1 MYAVPRSFPLG
12 FGVGLGGMKLNSKM
26 PKTRLAFKTLS
37 SSSTTEV
44 PSSDPNPG
52 SETTDN
58 VSVPAVRVFTRKKRV
73 KKTVDVVQEIPKAEN
88 KGLKLCGLPDI
99 EEFAYKKVDGPSLSG
114 KSKSTSDEINVGTG
128 IASPVG
134 IGGNAP
140 ANWEKVL
147 EGIRKMRSA
156 EDAPVDT
163 MGCEKAGSVLPPKDT
178 SFKLPQWGLDSG
190 ITISSM
196 IGAIQRLI
204 QNCLMTPDAIDKADE
219 ATIKDLIYPVGFY
232 TRKAINVK
240 KIAKI
245 CLMKYDGDIPSSLEE
260 LLLLPGIGPKM
271 AHLVMNIA
279 WDDVQGICVDTHV
292 HRICNRLGWV
302 SRPGTKQKTLYP
314 EETRVA
320 LQQWLPKEEWVP
332 INPLLVGFGQTIC
345 TPLRPQCE
353 VCSITEFCP
362 SAFKETS
369 SPSSKV
375 KKSGVTKKLSS
386 RKAKK
391 RKRKSEKNND
401 SNGRDRVRVAGVRT
415 VSLTLRLCYLQKTL
429 PDPHSPLQYVG
440 LAYKFDNIIWNMES
454 FPSFEINNMV
464 ALCNSYILIRC
475 LSGRTS
481 PSFLE
486 SLQAHMNFLRRL
498 EDILDAFA
506 DRVSKP
512 RLYLTDKM
520 QIALAGGLGHGVA
533 HAVFFCVSL
542 LTPAFGPATYFVDRC
557 SQIPFFLVSAIIALA
572 FVTIHTFSMVI
583 AFNGYA
589 EGNKVDQLFVP
600 SVHLAAG
607 MMVGTNMVG
616 SHKDCDLGFKE
627 EKNLV

>member
-429 PDPHSPLQYVG
+429 PDPHSPLQEG
-440 LAYKFDNIIWNMES
+440 LRLLFWKVYK
-454 FPSFEINNMV
+454 
-464 ALCNSYILIRC
+464 
-475 LSGRTS
+475 
-481 PSFLE
+481 
-486 SLQAHMNFLRRL
+486 RL